1 LKDIYY
7 LTPKKYRDFF
17 KKQIRYAGVKE
28 ASSNRIVGI
37 SYFLSILLALN
48 FSLIFLLLGF
58 GLIGFLFGLGI
69 GFGVTIFTYVI
80 FMLIADSRTNQ
91 IEKVLPDALQLMSAN
106 IRAGMTVDRAIWL
119 SARPEFGVLEE
130 EIKKVGA
137 RTMGGKSLKIALTE
151 MTKTIKSKI
160 LNRTIKL
167 LLEGIKSGGEMAH
180 LLDETARNIRVSQTL
195 KKEIKS
201 SVMTYSIFILFAAVI
216 AAPFLFSISIFF
228 VETMT
233 NLWGS
238 ASFGAEMTGAAGSE
252 LGMGGFLQKAT
263 GPQISVDDLF
273 WFSISALSVT
283 ALFGSL
289 SIGLIQSGKEK
300 NGLRLIPLLLIG
312 SIAVLLISQMVVKML
327 FKGFFAI

>member
-1 LKDIYY
+1 MKDIYY

-17 KKQIRYAGVKE
+17 KKQIRYAGIKE
-28 ASSNRIVGI
+28 NTANRVVGI
-37 SYFLSILLALN
+37 SYLLSIILAIN
-48 FSLIFLLLGF
+48 FSIIFLLLGF
-58 GLIGFLFGLGI
+58 GVLGVLFGLGI
-69 GFGVTIFTYVI
+69 GVSIIIFTYLI
-80 FMLIADSRTNQ
+80 FMFIADSRANQ

-137 RTMGGKSLKIALTE
+137 RTMGGKPLKVALTE
-151 MTKTIKSKI
+151 MTKTVKSKI

-167 LLEGIKSGGEMAH
+167 ILEGIESGGELAH
-180 LLDETARNIRVSQTL
+180 LLEETAANIRVTQTL

-216 AAPFLFSISIFF
+216 AAPFLFSISLFF
-228 VETMT
+228 VDTMT

-238 ASFGAEMTGAAGSE
+238 ASFGTEVTGTSM
-252 LGMGGFLQKAT
+252 GMGGIFQKAT
-263 GPQISVDDLF
+263 GPQISADDLF
-273 WFSISALSVT
+273 WFAVSALTVT
-283 ALFGSL
+283 AFFGSL
-289 SIGLIQSGKEK
+289 SIGLIQTGKEK

-312 SIAVLLISQMVVKML
+312 SISVLFLARIAVKIL
-327 FKGFFAI
+327 FGSFFAL

>member
-1 LKDIYY
+1 LKNIYY
-7 LTPKKYRDFF
+7 LTPKRYRDFF

-28 ASSNRIVGI
+28 ASTNRIVGI
-37 SYFLSILLALN
+37 SYFLSILLAIN

-58 GLIGFLFGLGI
+58 GLIGFLIGLGI
-69 GFGVTIFTYVI
+69 GFGVIIFTYLI
-80 FMLIADSRTNQ
+80 FMLIADSRANQ
-91 IEKVLPDALQLMSAN
+91 IERVLPDALQLMSAN
-106 IRAGMTVDRAIWL
+106 IRAGMTVDKAIWL
-119 SARPEFGVLEE
+119 AARPEFGVLEE

-167 LLEGIKSGGEMAH
+167 ILEGIESGGEIAH
-180 LLDETARNIRVSQTL
+180 LLEETANNIRVYQTL

-216 AAPFLFSISIFF
+216 AAPFLFSISLFF

-233 NLWGS
+233 ELWGA
-238 ASFGAEMTGAAGSE
+238 ASFGGEVTGSSM
-252 LGMGGFLQKAT
+252 GMGGIFQKAA
-263 GPQISVDDLF
+263 GPQINVDDLF

-283 ALFGSL
+283 AFFGSL
-289 SIGLIQSGKEK
+289 SIGLIQTGKEK

-312 SIAVLLISQMVVKML
+312 SISVLMISQMVVKM
-327 FKGFFAI
+327 FFGGFFAI